1 MSTVTPPP
9 EAEAEEGNVTVE
21 AAVRVCQATVDK
33 VDDVRKSSGK
43 SVVVVVVVM
52 VMVMTSGD
60 EVKVQCCFRSTET
73 IRTFRDG
80 ELRTATSTFTQL
92 LSSK

>member
-1 MSTVTPPP
+1 MLTVMPPP
-9 EAEAEEGNVTVE
+9 EAEAEEGDVTVE

-43 SVVVVVVVM
+43 SVVM

-60 EVKVQCCFRSTET
+60 VVHVQCC
-73 IRTFRDG
+73 I
-80 ELRTATSTFTQL
+80 TSTDYKD
-92 LSSK
+92 S